1 MRRYPYTIANL
12 ISKYLRGELT
22 EEESIV
28 FHQWVHEKEENS
40 QLLEFFLNPE
50 KVQEDMTYV
59 TNIDVEAAW
68 RRVKQKQKRKARSYS
83 RYAGY
88 AAAFVLL
95 AISGWLFFSSIKKT
109 TPKPSLAKQAVDEIL
124 PGGSKAQLVL
134 SDGRRVELANTT
146 GTIEETNGTT
156 IVDKNGELNYNSR
169 NSVRSAKEPLKNKL
183 VVPKAGTYRL
193 VLADGTKVWVNASS
207 ELIFPVQF
215 GKAERTVLLKG
226 EAYFEVAKDASKP
239 FIVEIGDNRVEVL
252 GTHFNVNSYDGE
264 LLTTLL
270 EGSVK
275 VANDR
280 FERLLVPGQQ
290 ASVNH
295 QQITIEEANILKAVA
310 WKNGEFY
317 FKKDGMA
324 DILKEIARWYD
335 LEVDIDGFSA
345 SKRYSG
351 SISRN
356 SKLSEVLE
364 MLRFVSGVNV
374 TMEGRTIRVQQ

>member
-28 FHQWVHEKEENS
+28 FHQWVHGKEENS

-134 SDGRRVELANTT
+134 SDGRRVELANER
-146 GTIEETNGTT
+146 GTIEERNGTT
-156 IVDKNGELNYNSR
+156 ILDKNGELNYNSR
-169 NSVRSAKEPLKNKL
+169 NRAASDRESLKNKL
-183 VVPKAGTYRL
+183 VVPMAGTYRL

-207 ELIFPVQF
+207 ELTFPVQF
-215 GKAERTVLLKG
+215 GKTERKVSLKG
-226 EAYFEVAKDASKP
+226 EAYFEVAKDPSKP
-239 FIVEIGDNRVEVL
+239 FIVEIGDSRIEVL
-252 GTHFNVNSYDGE
+252 GTHFNVNSYDDE
-264 LLTTLL
+264 VLTTLL

-280 FERLLVPGQQ
+280 SERLLVPGQQ
-290 ASVNH
+290 ASVKHH
-295 QQITIEEANILKAVA
+295 QIKVEEANIIKAVA

-317 FKKDGMA
+317 FKRDGMV
-324 DILKEIARWYD
+324 DILEEIARWYD
-335 LEVDIDGFSA
+335 LEVDFSGFSTA
-345 SKRYSG
+345 KRYSG

-364 MLRFVSGVNV
+364 MLRFVSGVEV
-374 TMEGRTIRVQQ
+374 TIEGKTIRVQH